1 MHSNH
6 TSVNDFKWSCAES
19 VQQSLVS
26 KKKFKILVDL
36 YRFRIVSQ
44 FSIRFQLR
52 DGAGRSDCDSFS
64 SDFVVWDV
72 ILDAFLI
79 KFLIPGGS
87 LRFPEVP

>member
-1 MHSNH
+1 M
-6 TSVNDFKWSCAES
+6 
-19 VQQSLVS
+19 
-26 KKKFKILVDL
+26 VDL

-64 SDFVVWDV
+64 SDVVVWDV